1 MYKLVI
7 LIESAAGTA
16 TLDDNWPEF
25 LRLAESMPG
34 LTRETTTR
42 VDRLLYGDYK
52 ISLIH
57 ELFFSSL
64 EDLQGAMASPQG
76 QAAGQTL
83 QKITRGRMSL
93 LMAEHK
99 EDSIENLRKYRTYN
113 DDQAEPDSR
122 TD

>member
-34 LTRETTTR
+34 LTRETTTQ
-42 VDRLLYGDYK
+42 VDRLLYGDYE
-52 ISLIH
+52 IGLIH
-57 ELFFSSL
+57 ELFFDSL
-64 EDLQGAMASPQG
+64 EDLQRAMASPQG

-99 EDSIENLRKYRTYN
+99 EDSIENLRKYRTNN
-113 DDQAEPDSR
+113 DDEAEPDSR
-122 TD
+122 TG